1 MPSFSQIVNNHKEL
15 KSTIF
20 AIEQMKKK
28 IIKNEKDMHPPEEF
42 ALRMNDIGIGSELQ
56 NNINMVIDNI
66 EVSNISS
73 DIVLLNTLVQ
83 GIKSTEFNPLSA
95 LQLWGYIQKKLTTYA
110 TTRYNDAIKNLSS
123 ILNNLSTNK
132 KYTSV
137 EMKTIEST
145 IDIMIKEINQ
155 LTSTQISKT
164 DIEDELNKMVPELVR
179 QLSTLLGGST
189 GVPPAPGTTGV
200 PPAPGTTGVPPAP
213 VPVPAPAL
221 APVPVPAPALAPPP
235 PPPPPPPALGTTGAP
250 PAPVPSSAASAS
262 TPAPSATEEAEKK
275 EALEKIKTT
284 EEKYDEIKN
293 VRNEAINAEKQDDL
307 NLGNIAKNKAEKLLE
322 EIKELV
328 ERIVDINKS
337 VNTFSTRKA
346 QLNAENILKNAT
358 DVYDEIEE
366 ISMRIVTASLT
377 SLTLATSPGGN
388 FLNSFFS
395 ITKEQAQNL
404 LSQDKFIEETT
415 FKEAVKKLKEKRY
428 IKQDYNGSIFNTK
441 GRDKKVTVEWL
452 LSIKLLGIAL
462 VKSNAFLDNIN
473 KSDLKDDEKE
483 ELFEKINLLNDKQSD
498 FDRRAKINPIGRYFK
513 NIIQGDSSVG
523 NVADELFPSSGSG
536 MKRGNGIK
544 RGRGLASNMNQ
555 LISRTENLIKAAQMG
570 NKTRELFNELDSN
583 LQVLIDK
590 KKITKRYRDDIM
602 KKLFF

>member
-83 GIKSTEFNPLSA
+83 GIKTTEFNPLSA
-95 LQLWGYIQKKLTTYA
+95 LQLWGYIQKKLNTYA
-110 TTRYNDAIKNLSS
+110 STRYNDAIKNLSS

-179 QLSTLLGGST
+179 QLSTLLGG
-189 GVPPAPGTTGV
+189 TTT
-200 PPAPGTTGVPPAP
+200 APAP
-213 VPVPAPAL
+213 VPVPSPAP

-250 PAPVPSSAASAS
+250 
-262 TPAPSATEEAEKK
+262 PAPSATEEAEKK

-377 SLTLATSPGGN
+377 SLTLAASPGGN
-388 FLNSFFS
+388 FLNSYFS
-395 ITKEQAQNL
+395 ITKEQAQIL

-555 LISRTENLIKAAQMG
+555 LVSRTENLIKAAQMG

>member
-42 ALRMNDIGIGSELQ
+42 ALRTNDIGIGSDLQ

-95 LQLWGYIQKKLTTYA
+95 LQLWGYIQKKLNTYA
-110 TTRYNDAIKNLSS
+110 STRYNDAIKNLSS

-179 QLSTLLGGST
+179 QLSTLLGGT
-189 GVPPAPGTTGV
+189 TTAPAPV
-200 PPAPGTTGVPPAP
+200 PVPSPAPAP

-262 TPAPSATEEAEKK
+262 TTAPSATEEAEKK

-293 VRNEAINAEKQDDL
+293 VRNEAINAEKQDDV

-377 SLTLATSPGGN
+377 LAASPGGN
-388 FLNSFFS
+388 FLNSYFS
-395 ITKEQAQNL
+395 ITKEQAQSL

-462 VKSNAFLDNIN
+462 VKSNAFLDNIT
-473 KSDLKDDEKE
+473 KSDLTDDEKE

-513 NIIQGDSSVG
+513 NIIQVDSSVG

-555 LISRTENLIKAAQMG
+555 LVSRTENLIKAAQMG

>member
-83 GIKSTEFNPLSA
+83 GIKTTEFNPLSA
-95 LQLWGYIQKKLTTYA
+95 LQLWGYIQKKLNTYA
-110 TTRYNDAIKNLSS
+110 STRYNDAIKNLSS

-179 QLSTLLGGST
+179 QLSTLLGG
-189 GVPPAPGTTGV
+189 TTT
-200 PPAPGTTGVPPAP
+200 APAP
-213 VPVPAPAL
+213 VPVPSPAP

-262 TPAPSATEEAEKK
+262 TTAPSATEEAEKK

-555 LISRTENLIKAAQMG
+555 LVSRTENLIKAAQMG

>member
-42 ALRMNDIGIGSELQ
+42 ALRTNDIGIGSDLQ

-95 LQLWGYIQKKLTTYA
+95 LQLWGYIQKKLNTYA
-110 TTRYNDAIKNLSS
+110 STRYNDAIKNLSS

-179 QLSTLLGGST
+179 QLSTLLGG
-189 GVPPAPGTTGV
+189 TTT
-200 PPAPGTTGVPPAP
+200 APAP
-213 VPVPAPAL
+213 VPVPSPAP

-262 TPAPSATEEAEKK
+262 TTAPSATEEAEKK

-293 VRNEAINAEKQDDL
+293 VRNEAINAEKQDDV

-377 SLTLATSPGGN
+377 LAASPGGN

-395 ITKEQAQNL
+395 ITKEQAQSL

-462 VKSNAFLDNIN
+462 VKSNAFLDNIT
-473 KSDLKDDEKE
+473 KSDLTDDEKE

-513 NIIQGDSSVG
+513 NIIQVDSSVG

-555 LISRTENLIKAAQMG
+555 LVSRTENLIKAAQMG

>member
-83 GIKSTEFNPLSA
+83 GIKTTEFNPLSA
-95 LQLWGYIQKKLTTYA
+95 LQLWGYIQKKLNTYA
-110 TTRYNDAIKNLSS
+110 STRYNDAIKNLSS

-179 QLSTLLGGST
+179 QLSTLLGGTTT
-189 GVPPAPGTTGV
+189 GLPPATTSASTSV
-200 PPAPGTTGVPPAP
+200 LPGVPPAP

-262 TPAPSATEEAEKK
+262 TTAPSATEEAEKK

-366 ISMRIVTASLT
+366 ILMRIVTASLT

-395 ITKEQAQNL
+395 ITKEQAQSL

-513 NIIQGDSSVG
+513 NIIQVDSSVG

-555 LISRTENLIKAAQMG
+555 LVSRTENLIKAAQMG